1 MTMEITLDKSNR
13 FVLTK
18 EVMRIAGIGAGKIK
32 MHASPGRIVLEA
44 LHEATGAVVKR
55 GKLKVWSGPVS
66 NTPIEDA
73 VEQSRHYTR

>member
-1 MTMEITLDKSNR
+1 MTTEITLDKSNR

-55 GKLKVWSGPVS
+55 GNLKVWSGAVP

>member
-18 EVMRIAGIGAGKIK
+18 EVMRIAGIGTGKIK

-44 LHEATGAVVKR
+44 LPESTGAVVKR